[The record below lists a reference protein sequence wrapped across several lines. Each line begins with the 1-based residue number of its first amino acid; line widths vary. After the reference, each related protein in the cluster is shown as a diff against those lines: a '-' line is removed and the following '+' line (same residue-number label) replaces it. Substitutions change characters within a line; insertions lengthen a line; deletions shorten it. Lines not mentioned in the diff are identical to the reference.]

1 MKKILVPTDFS
12 ECAVKA
18 GKVAMELA
26 KKQDASLHF
35 LHIIDIPAD
44 WITIVSKAETTLYA
58 DITKKVNDHQQQL
71 AQLVSEAR
79 SEGVDARK
87 HLLYNQDYKGIL
99 TYAHDQKVDMIV
111 MGSHGASG
119 FREWLI
125 GSNAQRVVR
134 GAEVPVLVIK
144 GEEAAVK
151 TDRLLLHND
160 FEIDEL
166 ESFVPVVNLAKDL
179 NAKIDLLL
187 VSTPNDFY
195 PSPEADA
202 RLNLYKSAAPQL
214 VEGTHLYN
222 ATTEEEGLINWC
234 QRENPGLLTM
244 LYNKKKT
251 RNRYVRRH
259 VEELINHLEV
269 SFLSIPVD

>member
-12 ECAVKA
+12 DCATKA
-18 GKVAMELA
+18 GKVAMHLA
-26 KKQDASLHF
+26 RTKNAELHF

-71 AQLVSEAR
+71 SQLVAEAQQA
-79 SEGVDARK
+79 GLNAQK

-99 TYAHDQKVDMIV
+99 SYARDREVDMIV

-134 GAEVPVLVIK
+134 NAEVPVLVVK
-144 GEEAAVK
+144 GEETGVQL
-151 TDRLLLHND
+151 DRLLLHND

-166 ESFVPVVNLAKDL
+166 ESFVPVVNIAKDL
-179 NAKIDLLL
+179 EAKIDLLL
-187 VSTPNDFY
+187 VCTPNDFY
-195 PSPEADA
+195 PSPEAEA

-222 ATTEEEGLINWC
+222 AQTEEEGLIEWC
-234 QRENPGLLTM
+234 KRENPGLLTM

-251 RNRYVRRH
+251 KNRYVRRH

>member
-18 GKVAMELA
+18 GKVAMKLA
-26 KKQDASLHF
+26 KQQDASLHF

>member
-1 MKKILVPTDFS
+1 MKKILLPTDFS
-12 ECAVKA
+12 DCATKA
-18 GKVAMELA
+18 ARVAMDIA
-26 KKQDASLHF
+26 KVQDAELHF

-71 AQLVSEAR
+71 SQLVSEAKR
-79 SEGVDARK
+79 EGLRAQK

-99 TYAHDQKVDMIV
+99 TYAGDQKVDMIV

-134 GAEVPVLVIK
+134 NAEVPVLVVK
-144 GEEAAVK
+144 GEVAEVK
-151 TDRLLLHND
+151 ADRLLVHND

-166 ESFVPVVNLAKDL
+166 ESFVPVVNLAKEL
-179 NAKIDLLL
+179 NAKMDLLL
-187 VSTPNDFY
+187 VCTPNDFY
-195 PSPEADA
+195 PSPEAEA
-202 RLNLYKSAAPQL
+202 RLSLYKSAAPKL
-214 VEGTHLYN
+214 VEATHLYN
-222 ATTEEEGLINWC
+222 ALTEEEGLITWC
-234 QRENPGLLTM
+234 KGENPGLLTM
-244 LYNKKKT
+244 LYNKKKSK
-251 RNRYVRRH
+251 NRYVRRH

>member
-18 GKVAMELA
+18 GKVAMDLA
-26 KKQDASLHF
+26 RKQSASLHF

-71 AQLVSEAR
+71 SQLVSEAR
-79 SEGVDARK
+79 SEGIDAQK

-99 TYAHDQKVDMIV
+99 AYARDQKVDMIV

-134 GAEVPVLVIK
+134 DSEVPVLVVK

-166 ESFVPVVNLAKDL
+166 ESFVPVVNLAKELD
-179 NAKIDLLL
+179 AKVDLLL

-214 VEGTHLYN
+214 VDGTHLYN
-222 ATTEEEGLINWC
+222 ALTEEEGLLNWC

-251 RNRYVRRH
+251 KNRYIRRH

>member
-12 ECAVKA
+12 EYAVKA

-26 KKQDASLHF
+26 KQQDASLHF

>member
-26 KKQDASLHF
+26 KQQDASLHF